1 MPAVTRS
8 QVKKD
13 TRCSCD
19 RCGDP
24 AEVCPCCDDLYEDE
38 DGFKLCQDCFVEV
51 TKNEKMA
58 QSVKRFIQMEF
69 GVPNSSPLIEEIEDW
84 IFEVIIAPSA
94 NEQGARPAPWGG
106 LGCCEWISIVNP
118 TAPRSP
124 ARRTMYMYQFLFA
137 SVEKMIY

>member
-8 QVKKD
+8 QTKKD
-13 TRCSCD
+13 PRCSCS

-24 AEVCPCCDDLYEDE
+24 AAVCPCCDNLYEDE
-38 DGFKLCQDCFVEV
+38 DGFKLCAACADECAQ
-51 TKNEKMA
+51 NAAMA

-69 GVPNSSPLIEEIEDW
+69 GIPCSSPLIEEIEDW
-84 IFEVIIAPSA
+84 VFEVIIAPSVPRKGD
-94 NEQGARPAPWGG
+94 EG
-106 LGCCEWISIVNP
+106 LGCCEWISVINP

-124 ARRTMYMYQFLFA
+124 AKRTLYMYRFLLA